1 MKQLLNEDV
10 IKMQKLAGLKKEETL
25 ETTKADFIVWLNESY
40 PLLKEGTL
48 NESLWEKAKYYLS
61 KLGRYKANGK
71 IFGKGKVDQ
80 EAIKKIDDILAKEGN
95 DIIRKMVAGIKQY
108 NPEFPNNEEARMFLK
123 TCLEIAKVYDSIV
136 DATEKDP
143 EDKEYMPVDAAN
155 VIIADLREYIKD
167 VLDRQVKAA
176 YSVTNEA
183 EREKIG
189 DTDNYDKRAAKDLL
203 KRRKG
208 EEKFDSYRMK
218 TLRSWNLPLTMFG
231 VGGALSG
238 LSWLIDLIKD
248 KADFMSVLQGDGMT
262 QTLNRINDSKDWGLP
277 QLSPNAS
284 LDDVKEHITKIGEGN
299 YKEGLDRLTADNGMF
314 KDPDQARQAL
324 TAMTKADGS
333 KTLGDFFKGKFAGTG
348 ASPGDMLVT
357 RSLGKILLKQ
367 GVKTAGSWL
376 GSIASGLGIALVAG
390 SAVTALAR
398 LKGKKSSR
406 AATLNDLYQSL
417 KDVEPTKEN
426 PAIVDEPISTT
437 KPADNTEKPTTPAG
451 VDGKPLPTDVKTVKK
466 DIEQSTSVKTALG
479 KIDTADDF
487 RDLILQM
494 SQFVSANLKKD
505 KTSLK
510 AALFAIANMLKAKQK
525 QATKPVQ
532 EDYSTFTPDA
542 NFSFNAIEATKSLA
556 QHLRNIND
564 RREFADLI
572 FSILPFID
580 PNGKITQDRNK
591 LANIIFAAASKI
603 DKFIADRD
611 KDPAKRSGGL
621 S

>member
-1 MKQLLNEDV
+1 MKTLLNEDI
-10 IKMQKLAGLKKEETL
+10 IKLQKIAGLKKEETL
-25 ETTKADFIVWLNESY
+25 ETIKEDFIVWLNESY

-155 VIIADLREYIKD
+155 VIIADLREYVKD
-167 VLDRQVKAA
+167 ILDRQVKAA

-238 LSWLIDLIKD
+238 LSWLLDLIKD

-357 RSLGKILLKQ
+357 RSLGKILLKK
-367 GVKTAGSWL
+367 GATAAGSWL

-398 LKGKKSSR
+398 LKGRKSSR
-406 AATLNDLYQSL
+406 AATLNNLYQSL

-426 PAIVDEPISTT
+426 PAIVDEPITT
-437 KPADNTEKPTTPAG
+437 AEPTSNKEKQTAPTG
-451 VDGKPLPTDVKTVKK
+451 VDGKPLPTDVTNVKK
-466 DIEQSTSVKTALG
+466 DIEHTSAVKTALE

-505 KTSLK
+505 KESLK
-510 AALFAIANMLKAKQK
+510 SALFAIANMLKAKQK
-525 QATKPVQ
+525 QAAKPVQ
-532 EDYSTFTPDA
+532 EDYSTFTPDV
-542 NFSFNAIEATKSLA
+542 NFSANAIEATKSLA
-556 QHLRNIND
+556 QHLGNIND

-591 LANIIFAAASKI
+591 LANIIFSAASKI
-603 DKFIADRD
+603 DKFVADRD
-611 KDPAKRSGGL
+611 KDPAKRPGGL